1 MNWTRRWHRIG
12 SALVL
17 IAAGA
22 HLTAHYSSFIAVGE
36 SAPARRAAIEA
47 MRAYVV
53 YPPLDIS
60 LWTVLGGFSLAY
72 AAMLMLFGTTHWIL
86 AREAEPRALRR
97 HALRNAL
104 LFALATLA
112 LCVLHPVPQVIFVF
126 AAASVLFAL
135 AAWPRTLDA

>member
-1 MNWTRRWHRIG
+1 MSWTRRWHRIG
-12 SALVL
+12 SALML

-22 HLTAHYSSFIAVGE
+22 HLTAHYRSFVDVGE

-53 YPPLDIS
+53 YPPLDIN

-86 AREAEPRALRR
+86 AREADPRALRR

-104 LFALATLA
+104 LFGLATLA
-112 LCVLHPVPQVIFVF
+112 LCALHPVPQTVFIF
-126 AAASVLFAL
+126 ASASVLFAL

>member
-1 MNWTRRWHRIG
+1 MSWTRRWHRIG

-22 HLTAHYSSFIAVGE
+22 HLTGHYRSFIAVDE

-60 LWTVLGGFSLAY
+60 LWTVLGGFSLGY

-112 LCVLHPVPQVIFVF
+112 LCVLHPVPQAVFVF